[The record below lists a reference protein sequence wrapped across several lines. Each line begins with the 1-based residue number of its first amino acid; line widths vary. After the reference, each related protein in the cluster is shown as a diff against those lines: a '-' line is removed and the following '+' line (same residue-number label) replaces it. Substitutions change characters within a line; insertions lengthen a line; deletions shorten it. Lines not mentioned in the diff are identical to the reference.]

1 MTEVL
6 ATISRPMPTMARR
19 LGRSNLW
26 GYVLIAPLL
35 LDFGFFTAYMVGQ
48 AVALSFQEFEGG
60 RLVWVGLDN
69 YAFSISDDLFWN
81 ALRNTFSY
89 TLVVVPGVIGIS
101 LLVAAFIVGRSRRIQ
116 TLLKSAYYLPGVV
129 SIVALTMVWL
139 YIYQPQFGLL
149 NFLTSLVG
157 LPPTLWL
164 SEPGLAMWAI
174 VLMTLLSANGASIV
188 LLSAAMGGIP
198 RDQYESAR
206 MDGASPWQQF
216 RFITVPLVKPT
227 LLYLFVINFVFHF
240 QVFEQIYLM
249 TSGGP
254 GFPPATETVAYRI
267 FSGLT
272 GLRLGQAAAD
282 SVLLFLAIG
291 LIAVLQFKFLA
302 SDVEY

>member
-1 MTEVL
+1 ML
-6 ATISRPMPTMARR
+6 AIAPRQRPTIGYRIA
-19 LGRSNLW
+19 RSNKW
-26 GYVLIAPLL
+26 GYVFIAPLL
-35 LDFGFFTAYMVGQ
+35 IDFLFFTAYMVGQ
-48 AVALSFQEFEGG
+48 AIALSFQEFEGG
-60 RLVWVGLDN
+60 KLVWVGLDN
-69 YAFSISDDLFWN
+69 YAFSLQDDLFWN
-81 ALRNTFSY
+81 ALRNTLSY
-89 TLVVVPGVIGIS
+89 TLVVVPGIIAIS
-101 LLVAAFIVGRSRRIQ
+101 LLVAAFIVGRSTRVQ

-149 NFLTSLVG
+149 NYITGLLG

-164 SEPGLAMWAI
+164 SQPSLAMWAI
-174 VLMTLLSANGASIV
+174 VAMTLLSATGASIV
-188 LLSAAMGGIP
+188 LFCAAMGGIP

-206 MDGASPWQQF
+206 IDGANAWQQF
-216 RFITVPLVKPT
+216 RSITVPLVKPT
-227 LLYLFVINFVFHF
+227 LLYLFIINFVFHF

-267 FSGLT
+267 YSGLT

-282 SVLLFLAIG
+282 LVLLFIAIG
-291 LIAVLQFKFLA
+291 VIAVIQFRFLS

>member
-1 MTEVL
+1 VL
-6 ATISRPMPTMARR
+6 ATATRQQSQVLRR
-19 LGRSNLW
+19 IARSNLW
-26 GYVLIAPLL
+26 GYVFIAPLL
-35 LDFGFFTAYMVGQ
+35 IDFGIFTAYMVGQ

-60 RLVWVGLDN
+60 KLVWVGLDN
-69 YAFSISDDLFWN
+69 YAFSIGDDLFWN
-81 ALRNTFSY
+81 ALRNTVAY

-101 LLVAAFIVGRSRRIQ
+101 LLVAAYIVGRSSKVQ

-149 NFLTSLVG
+149 NQLTAVAG

-164 SEPGLAMWAI
+164 SEPGLAMGAI
-174 VLMTLLSANGASIV
+174 VVMTLLSATGASIV

-206 MDGASPWQQF
+206 IDGASAWQQF
-216 RFITVPLVKPT
+216 RSITVPLVKPT
-227 LLYLFVINFVFHF
+227 VLYLVIINFVYHF

-282 SVLLFLAIG
+282 SVLLFIAIG
-291 LIAVLQFKFLA
+291 VIAILQFRFLRT
-302 SDVEY
+302 DVEY

>member
-1 MTEVL
+1 ML
-6 ATISRPMPTMARR
+6 ASPPPRSSILHQIA
-19 LGRSNLW
+19 RSNLW
-26 GYVLIAPLL
+26 GYVFIAPLL
-35 LDFGFFTAYMVGQ
+35 IDFTVFTAYMVGQ
-48 AVALSFQEFEGG
+48 AVALSLQEFEGG

-69 YAFSISDDLFWN
+69 YAFSLQDDLFWN
-81 ALRNTFSY
+81 ALRNTMAY
-89 TLVVVPGVIGIS
+89 TLAVVPGVILIS
-101 LLVAAFIVGRSRRIQ
+101 LLVSAYIVGRSHHVQ

-149 NFLTSLVG
+149 NYLTGLVG

-164 SEPGLAMWAI
+164 SEPWLAMWAI
-174 VLMTLLSANGASIV
+174 VLMTLLCANGASIV
-188 LLSAAMGGIP
+188 LFCAAMGGIP

-206 MDGASPWQQF
+206 IDGAGAWQQF

-227 LLYLFVINFVFHF
+227 ILYLVIINFVFHF

-267 FSGLT
+267 YTGLT
-272 GLRLGQAAAD
+272 SLRLGQAAAD
-282 SVLLFLAIG
+282 SILLFLAIG
-291 LIAVLQFKFLA
+291 FIAVIQFRFL
-302 SDVEY
+302 STDVEY

>member
-1 MTEVL
+1 
-6 ATISRPMPTMARR
+6 MPRAYPSVRR
-19 LGRSNLW
+19 RIARSNKW
-26 GYVLIAPLL
+26 GYVFIAPLL
-35 LDFGFFTAYMVGQ
+35 LDFLIFTAYMVGQ
-48 AVALSFQEFEGG
+48 AIALSFQEFEGG
-60 RLVWVGLDN
+60 HLVWVGLDN
-69 YAFSISDDLFWN
+69 YVFSIQDDMFWN
-81 ALRNTFSY
+81 AFRNTLTY

-101 LLVAAFIVGRSRRIQ
+101 LLVAAFIVGRSGRIQ
-116 TLLKSAYYLPGVV
+116 TVLKSAYYLPGVV

-149 NFLTSLVG
+149 NYLSG
-157 LPPTLWL
+157 LLGLEPTLWL
-164 SEPGLAMWAI
+164 SEPSLAMWAI
-174 VLMTLLSANGASIV
+174 VAMTLFSATGASIV
-188 LLSAAMGGIP
+188 LLCAAMGGIP

-206 MDGASPWQQF
+206 IDGATAWQQF
-216 RFITVPLVKPT
+216 RAITVPLVKPT
-227 LLYLFVINFVFHF
+227 VLYLFVINFVFHF

-282 SVLLFLAIG
+282 SVLLFIAIG
-291 LIAVLQFKFLA
+291 VIAVIQFRFLS